1 MNKGLRFLF
10 AAIIVMTSIAAFGG
24 PPVSMEKLRVS
35 DGPFIDPV
43 LMDWCGVEIL
53 VSFDMKGKV
62 IVFEDFT
69 TTQHINYDWT
79 MFNPVTDK
87 TVIETGAFSVTTPP
101 VMELVDEDLGT
112 LTLIFE
118 DTIKGLAFKWRQPG
132 VGVLLR
138 DAGVI
143 TYQLTLVFDMD
154 TTALIDEDFNIFGKG
169 PHPYSFMSQPDAA
182 AIICG
187 ALTG

>member
-1 MNKGLRFLF
+1 M
-10 AAIIVMTSIAAFGG
+10 
-24 PPVSMEKLRVS
+24 
-35 DGPFIDPV
+35 
-43 LMDWCGVEIL
+43 
-53 VSFDMKGKV
+53 FD
-62 IVFEDFT
+62 DLT
-69 TTQHINYDWT
+69 TRQQINYDWT

-87 TVIETGAFSVTTPP
+87 SVIETGAFNVTTLP

-118 DTIKGLAFKWRQPG
+118 DSIKGLAFKWSQPG

-143 TYQLTLVFDMD
+143 TYQLTLVLDMD
-154 TTALIDEDFNIFGKG
+154 TGGVIDEDFNILSKG
-169 PHPYSFMSQPDAA
+169 PHPFSYMSEPDKA

-187 ALTG
+187 ALTE

>member
-1 MNKGLRFLF
+1 MNKSLRVFVALLF
-10 AAIIVMTSIAAFGG
+10 VVTSVSAFGG
-24 PPVSMEKLRVS
+24 PPISMEKLQES

-53 VSFDMKGKV
+53 ITFNMKGKV
-62 IVFEDFT
+62 VVFDDFMT
-69 TTQHINYDWT
+69 RQQINYDWT

-87 TVIETGAFSVTTPP
+87 SVIETGAFSITTPP
-101 VMELVDEDLGT
+101 VMELIDEGLGT

-143 TYQLTLVFDMD
+143 TYQLTLVYDMD
-154 TTALIDEDFNIFGKG
+154 TLDLIDEDFNILSHG
-169 PHPYSFMSQPDAA
+169 PHPYSFMPQPDAA
-182 AIICG
+182 AIICS
-187 ALTG
+187 ALTE